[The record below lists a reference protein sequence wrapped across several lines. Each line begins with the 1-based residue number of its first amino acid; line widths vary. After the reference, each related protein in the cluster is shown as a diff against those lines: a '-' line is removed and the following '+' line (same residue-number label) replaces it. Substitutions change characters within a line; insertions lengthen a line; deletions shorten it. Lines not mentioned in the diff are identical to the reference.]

1 MINSYLGPGLAISHT
16 LVLLTM
22 RALTLA
28 IQFLVLNMIGLALG
42 PLVVGLLS
50 ELYLGYFGHEN
61 LRYAMLT
68 VVFLGVSAAPL
79 LFLGARYLSA
89 DLARR
94 ISH

>member
-1 MINSYLGPGLAISHT
+1 MFLTNIMINTYLGPGLAISHS

-28 IQFLVLNMIGLALG
+28 IQFLVLNMIGLELG

-50 ELYLGYFGHEN
+50 ELYLGYVGNDN

-68 VVFLGVSAAPL
+68 VGVLGVSAAPL
-79 LFLGARYLSA
+79 FFL
-89 DLARR
+89 
-94 ISH
+94 